1 MLNAAPDHH
10 AVQQRGQEEV
20 RLGDGQGGLLRG
32 AGRAVPP
39 EEEGGGEGEE
49 EEAQVQ
55 EGLQVRLAL
64 HEVSSVVVLGADV
77 DHSEAAGEADE
88 DHLEALYDEDAKVR
102 STNQIR
108 YTLWLEIDTL
118 HQRKICTYS
127 TLKAI

>member
-1 MLNAAPDHH
+1 MLLNAAPDHH

-49 EEAQVQ
+49 EAQVQ

-64 HEVSSVVVLGADV
+64 HAVSSVVVLGADV
-77 DHSEAAGEADE
+77 DHFEAAGEADE
-88 DHLEALYDEDAKVR
+88 DHLEALYDKDAKVQ
-102 STNQIR
+102 STNQTR
-108 YTLWLEIDTL
+108 YTLWLEIETV
-118 HQRKICTYS
+118 R
-127 TLKAI
+127 

>member
-1 MLNAAPDHH
+1 MLLNAAPDHH

-49 EEAQVQ
+49 EAQVQ

-64 HEVSSVVVLGADV
+64 HAVPSVVVLGADV
-77 DHSEAAGEADE
+77 DHFEAAGEADE
-88 DHLEALYDEDAKVR
+88 DHLEALYDKDAKVQ
-102 STNQIR
+102 STNQTR
-108 YTLWLEIDTL
+108 YTLWLEIETV
-118 HQRKICTYS
+118 R
-127 TLKAI
+127 

>member
-1 MLNAAPDHH
+1 MLLNAAPDHH

-20 RLGDGQGGLLRG
+20 RLGDGQGGLHRG

-64 HEVSSVVVLGADV
+64 HAVSSVVVLGADV
-77 DHSEAAGEADE
+77 DHFEAAGEADE
-88 DHLEALYDEDAKVR
+88 DHLEALYDKDAKVQ

-108 YTLWLEIDTL
+108 YTLWLEIETV
-118 HQRKICTYS
+118 R
-127 TLKAI
+127 

>member
-1 MLNAAPDHH
+1 MATPCIRHDMTTNLVLNAAPDHH

-20 RLGDGQGGLLRG
+20 RLGDGQGGLHRG

-77 DHSEAAGEADE
+77 DHCEAAGEADE
-88 DHLEALYDEDAKVR
+88 DHLEAVYDEDAKVQ
-102 STNQIR
+102 STN
-108 YTLWLEIDTL
+108 
-118 HQRKICTYS
+118 KI
-127 TLKAI
+127 

>member
-20 RLGDGQGGLLRG
+20 RLGDGQGGLHRG

-64 HEVSSVVVLGADV
+64 HAVSSVVVLGADV
-77 DHSEAAGEADE
+77 DHFEAAGEADE
-88 DHLEALYDEDAKVR
+88 DHLEALYDKDAKVQ
-102 STNQIR
+102 STNQTR
-108 YTLWLEIDTL
+108 YTLWLEIETV
-118 HQRKICTYS
+118 R
-127 TLKAI
+127 